1 MKPDICTLLGLAD
14 RLAGNAE
21 DAGIAVATVS
31 VTAARRRIH
40 IHAADEHL
48 TAALAVALGLTRR
61 SEYLDATGRRT
72 EVFAT
77 EIDGTTVLTSG
88 PVPPSPEDPCAA
100 CGRPLGERAGGHS
113 PDMAVVVDEDTG
125 ERLTRPL
132 ARELAQRVVDVTTE
146 RRVRVEAV
154 AR

>member
-1 MKPDICTLLGLAD
+1 MKPDIRTLLGLAD
-14 RLAGNAE
+14 RLAGTAE

-31 VTAARRRIH
+31 VSADRRIH

-61 SEYLDATGRRT
+61 SEYADATGGRT
-72 EVFAT
+72 EVFAAD
-77 EIDGTTVLTSG
+77 IDGVRVLTSG

-100 CGRPLGERAGGHS
+100 CGRPLGER
-113 PDMAVVVDEDTG
+113 
-125 ERLTRPL
+125 
-132 ARELAQRVVDVTTE
+132 
-146 RRVRVEAV
+146 VEAV

>member
-1 MKPDICTLLGLAD
+1 MKPDIRTLLGLAA
-14 RLAGNAE
+14 RLVTEAE

-31 VTAARRRIH
+31 VSADRRIH

-48 TAALAVALGLTRR
+48 TATLAAALGLTRR
-61 SEYLDATGRRT
+61 SEYEGATGRRT
-72 EVFAT
+72 EVFAA

-88 PVPPSPEDPCAA
+88 PVPPSPEDRCAT